1 MTEQNTTPEA
11 AATPAAPETAPANGK
26 RKPVL
31 LIIAAVF
38 ITIAVL
44 YALYYFLIVQF
55 REGTDDAY
63 VNGNLVYV
71 NTQVSGTVVSLGAD
85 DTQSV
90 KAGQMLVTLEGADS
104 SVGLANAQASLAQ
117 TVRQTRQQ
125 YRSSD
130 EASAVV
136 AQRQTDLTKV
146 TDDLNRR
153 TQLAG
158 TDALTGEDLA
168 HARAAVATAKDA
180 LIVAQKQ
187 LESSQASV
195 EGTTLRQHPAVL
207 QARAQFVQAYLA
219 SQRNVI
225 PSPIEGY
232 VARRAV
238 QIGQRV
244 TSGTNLMAIVPL
256 NGLWIDANLK
266 ETQLRNVRIGQPV
279 KVTTDVYGGHV
290 EYHGKVAGIAAGTG
304 GAFSL
309 LPPQNAAGNWIKVVQ
324 RVPVRIALDPNDLV
338 KHPLR
343 IGMSTIVDIDTHNR
357 DGSVL
362 TSLPIAN
369 VPMTTPVFDQ
379 QLKDANAKADEIIA
393 HEAGSNS

>member
-11 AATPAAPETAPANGK
+11 AATPTTPTAPANAK
-26 RKPVL
+26 RKPTL

-55 REGTDDAY
+55 REETDDAY
-63 VNGNLVYV
+63 VNGNLVYI
-71 NTQVSGTVVSLGAD
+71 NTQVSGTVVNLGAD

-104 SVGLANAQASLAQ
+104 SVGLANAKASLAQ
-117 TVRQTRQQ
+117 SVRQTRQQ

-130 EASAVV
+130 ESSAVV
-136 AQRQTDLTKV
+136 SQRQTDLAKV

-153 TQLAG
+153 MQLAG

-187 LESSQASV
+187 LESSQASI

-256 NGLWIDANLK
+256 NALWIDANLK

-279 KVTTDVYGGHV
+279 TVKADVYGGGV
-290 EYHGKVAGIAAGTG
+290 TYHGKVAGIAAGTG

-309 LPPQNAAGNWIKVVQ
+309 LQPQNAAGNWIKVVQ
-324 RVPVRIALDPNDLV
+324 RVPVRIALDPKDLA

-343 IGMSTIVDIDTHNR
+343 IGMSTLVNIDTHNR

-369 VPMTTPVFDQ
+369 IPMTTPVFDQ

-393 HEAGSNS
+393 HEAGNNS